1 MGNYAVTKSGLTLS
15 ELLKTEKIKKK
26 ISDVTGRNPAA
37 FISTILAA
45 VNGNDQLQKCEPV
58 SIFTA
63 AITAA
68 SFNLSVDPQ
77 QGQAYLVPFKGK
89 ATLQIGFR
97 GYVQLA
103 LRTGQY
109 KKIHAGVIREGEIRA
124 INPLTGEFT
133 LGEKIS
139 DGVVGYAAHLELVNG
154 FSKTLYMSK
163 TEAEK
168 HARTYS
174 QSYAADTKKTW
185 SMWAKNFDQMAVKTV
200 LKKLLKNWGILS
212 VEMQTAIQA
221 DQSVIDK
228 NFFTYVDNGNNRV
241 AQDAIDVPTAEE
253 IPAITSGE
261 PEFVNNETGEVL
273 FEETAEKTPENVEA
287 PF

>member
-1 MGNYAVTKSGLTLS
+1 MGNYAVTKNGLTLS
-15 ELLKTEKIKKK
+15 DLLKSERVQKKF
-26 ISDVTGRNPAA
+26 IDVTGKNPAA
-37 FISTILAA
+37 FTSALLSV
-45 VNGNDQLQKCEPV
+45 VNGNEKLQECEPK
-58 SIFTA
+58 SILGA
-63 AITAA
+63 AVCAA
-68 SFNLSVDPQ
+68 GLNLQIDPS

-109 KKIHAGVIREGEIRA
+109 KKIHAGVIREGEIRS

-139 DGVVGYAAHLELVNG
+139 DNVIGYVAHLELVNG

-163 TEAEK
+163 DEIEE
-168 HARTYS
+168 HAQTYS
-174 QSYAADTKKTW
+174 QTYAADKKKTW
-185 SMWAKNFDQMAVKTV
+185 SMWAKNFDQMATKTV

-221 DQSVIDK
+221 DQSVVDK
-228 NFFTYVDNGNNRV
+228 DSFTYVDNGGHSVRREI
-241 AQDAIDVPTAEE
+241 IDVPPEE
-253 IPAITSGE
+253 ITE
-261 PEFVNNETGEVL
+261 ETKFVNDETGEVL
-273 FEETAEKTPENVEA
+273 FSGSEEKTPENVEA

>member
-1 MGNYAVTKSGLTLS
+1 MGNYKNGLTLTD
-15 ELLKTEKIKKK
+15 LLKSEKVQKKF
-26 ISDVTGRNPAA
+26 IDVTGKNPAA
-37 FISTILAA
+37 FTSALLAV
-45 VNGNDQLQKCEPV
+45 VNGNEKLQECEPK
-58 SIFTA
+58 SILSA
-63 AITAA
+63 AVCAA
-68 SFNLSVDPQ
+68 SLNLQIDPS

-89 ATLQIGFR
+89 AQLQIGFR

-109 KKIHAGVIREGEIRA
+109 KKLHAGVIREGEIRG

-139 DGVVGYAAHLELVNG
+139 DEVTGYAAHFELVNG

-163 TEAEK
+163 AEAEE
-168 HARTYS
+168 HAKNYS
-174 QSYAADTKKTW
+174 QTYAADRNKTW
-185 SMWAKNFDQMAVKTV
+185 SMWAKNFDQMATKTV

-212 VEMQTAIQA
+212 VERQTAIQA
-221 DQSVIDK
+221 DQSVVEK
-228 NFFTYVDNGNNRV
+228 NSFTYVDNGGHSVERN
-241 AQDAIDVPTAEE
+241 AIEANEK

-273 FEETAEKTPENVEA
+273 FAEENSTDTEISEIGRAHV
-287 PF
+287 

>member
-1 MGNYAVTKSGLTLS
+1 MGNYAITKSGLTLPD
-15 ELLKTEKIKKK
+15 LLKSEKIKKK

-37 FISTILAA
+37 FISTMLAA
-45 VNGNDQLQKCEPV
+45 FNGSEQLQKCEPV

-68 SFNLSVDPQ
+68 GLNLSVDPQ
-77 QGQAYLVPFKGK
+77 QGQAYLVPFKDK

-109 KKIHAGVIREGEIRA
+109 KKIHAGVIREGEIRSV
-124 INPLTGEFT
+124 NPLTGEFV

-139 DGVVGYAAHLELVNG
+139 NDIIGYAAHFELVNG

-163 TEAEK
+163 AEAEK
-168 HARTYS
+168 HAQTYS
-174 QSYAADTKKTW
+174 QSYAADKKRTW
-185 SMWAKNFDQMAVKTV
+185 SMWAKNFDQMAVKTI

-221 DQSVIDK
+221 DQSVVDK
-228 NFFTYVDNGNNRV
+228 NFFTYVDNGNNKV
-241 AQDAIDVPTAEE
+241 SHDAIEVPNEE
-253 IPAITSGE
+253 ISSIQSNE
-261 PEFVNNETGEVL
+261 PEFVNDDTGEVL
-273 FEETAEKTPENVEA
+273 FSETEEKTPENIEA